1 MPHVA
6 FIGLGR
12 MGQGMAGRYLDS
24 GFTVAV
30 WNRSKAKADDLIACG
45 AMGRLAGVRG
55 APEVVA
61 RISVCRESGGCDLTY
76 KNKYSH
82 LPKVQVPMTTSDR
95 RIDARDWLLLG
106 VLSILWGGSFFFT
119 GASLK
124 ELPPLTVV
132 FLRVALAAIIL
143 LPVLLF
149 YRTAFPE
156 SLSGWTPFFALA
168 LLNNVLPFSLIVVG
182 QTYIPSGLA
191 SVLNATTPLFTV
203 LVMAAAGDEKLYAR
217 RVAGVI
223 VGLIGVI
230 VLHGQSLDFEAGQS
244 VGIMLCLAAAFF
256 YGLAAL
262 YARRKLLNSPPL
274 ATAAFQLMASS
285 LVMAVVAAAVER
297 PWQLALPGLATW
309 LAILG
314 SAALSTALAYIIF
327 FRILR
332 RAGSTNVMLVTLLIP
347 VTAILLGY
355 LVLGETISLRE
366 IGGAVVIGSA
376 LLIIDGRTSR
386 LFRRPVAIR

>member
-1 MPHVA
+1 
-6 FIGLGR
+6 
-12 MGQGMAGRYLDS
+12 
-24 GFTVAV
+24 
-30 WNRSKAKADDLIACG
+30 
-45 AMGRLAGVRG
+45 
-55 APEVVA
+55 
-61 RISVCRESGGCDLTY
+61 
-76 KNKYSH
+76 
-82 LPKVQVPMTTSDR
+82 MTSSDQ

-106 VLSILWGGSFFFT
+106 VLSVLWGGSFFF
-119 GASLK
+119 AAISLQ

-143 LPVLLF
+143 LPALWF
-149 YRTAFPE
+149 YRTRFPK
-156 SLSGWTPFFALA
+156 SLSGWKPFFALA

-217 RVAGVI
+217 RLAGVI
-223 VGLIGVI
+223 VGLIGVV
-230 VLHGQSLDFEAGQS
+230 VLHGQSLDLQAGQS
-244 VGIMLCLAAAFF
+244 VGILLCLAAAFF

-262 YARRKLLNSPPL
+262 YARRKLLDSPPL
-274 ATAAFQLMASS
+274 ATAAFQLTASS

-297 PWQLALPGLATW
+297 PWQLPPPGVATW
-309 LAILG
+309 LAIGG

-347 VTAILLGY
+347 VTAILLGV
-355 LVLGETISLRE
+355 LVLGEKISLRE
-366 IGGAVVIGSA
+366 IVGAVVIGSA
-376 LLIIDGRTSR
+376 LLIIDGRVFQF
-386 LFRRPVAIR
+386 FRSPVVIR